1 MLYFKLKLHEYLREA
16 INLLNNTLNFQ
27 KSNHSAIVSSPKRRS
42 LQNSKTLL
50 MAKKSFLVKNKKCRN
65 S

>member
-16 INLLNNTLNFQ
+16 INLLNNTLNF
-27 KSNHSAIVSSPKRRS
+27 HSAIVSSPKRRS